1 MAKIA
6 IVEDDHVQA
15 ELYLSI
21 LELAGHKVS
30 SFHEVIEFRR
40 ALSREGFDL
49 VVLDWMLPNE
59 SGVDVVGWIRGSAY
73 AAVPVLM
80 LTMRDQEHDVLTAFE
95 SGADDYL
102 VKPANRD
109 MLTVRVNAL
118 LRRSG
123 QADIGP
129 LLIHAPYAIDAR
141 RRVVTMHDEPVVLT
155 EKEFDLAFSLF
166 RRANLMVS
174 RDQLLSEVWRMPA
187 GIETRSVD
195 TYVSRL
201 RKRLLLDGSHGWRL
215 RTIYQHGYR
224 LEQAQPEA

>member
-1 MAKIA
+1 LARIA

-15 ELYLSI
+15 QLYHSI
-21 LELAGHKVS
+21 LELAGHKVAC
-30 SFHEVIEFRR
+30 FHEVIEFRR
-40 ALSREGFDL
+40 ALCRGGFDL
-49 VVLDWMLPNE
+49 VVLDWMLPDE
-59 SGVDVVGWIRGSAY
+59 SGVDVVGWLRGSAY

-80 LTMRDQEHDVLTAFE
+80 LTMRDQEHDVQTAFE

-102 VKPANRD
+102 VKPANRA
-109 MLTVRVNAL
+109 MLLVRVNAL

-123 QADIGP
+123 LADSGT
-129 LLIHAPYAIDAR
+129 LLAHPPYAIDAR
-141 RRVVTMHDEPVVLT
+141 RRVVTLNDEPVVLT
-155 EKEFDLAFSLF
+155 EKEFDLAVSLF

-187 GIETRSVD
+187 GVETRSVD

-201 RKRLLLDGSHGWRL
+201 RKRLILDGSHGWRL

-224 LEQAQPEA
+224 LEQADVEV